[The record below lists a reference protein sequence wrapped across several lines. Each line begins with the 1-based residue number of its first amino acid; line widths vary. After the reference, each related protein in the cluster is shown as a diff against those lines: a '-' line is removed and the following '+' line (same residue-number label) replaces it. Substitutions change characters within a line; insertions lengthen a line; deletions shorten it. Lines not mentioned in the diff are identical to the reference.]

1 MKNKLKSTRTIF
13 VLLIIITFLAALPA
27 IGARATYG
35 AKTTADE
42 PQYLLTALS
51 IAEDFDLDIS
61 DEIADR
67 RFTPWHEI
75 NLNQQTIPLNETNQR
90 ISPHDPLLPILLAPA
105 MAIGGWTSAK
115 IFLAMISSA
124 SAAMT
129 LALVTKRWR
138 LSTLPAALVIAAF
151 FCSPP
156 LVAYGSQVYPE
167 MPAALAVLIGT
178 FAITGAATRTNLAIA
193 SISIISLPWLS
204 VKYVPVAAILALF
217 TLWQTWNSAR
227 KRALVTAVFL
237 VLNGIIFLIVH
248 QKIYGGWTVYASG
261 DHFVNGKEFEVVGE
275 YWNPLGRTRRVIGLL
290 IDRGFGLA
298 AWAPAFLFAPAA
310 LVLTFVRKHKD
321 SFLVLSLISVGW
333 ANATWVAL
341 TMHGWWW
348 PGRQVVVVLPLL
360 VALIAVLAERH
371 KKLMK
376 PILLA
381 SSFSTFSWFW
391 LVSEA
396 STGRRT
402 LIFDFEKTSNP
413 AYRIWRLILPD
424 HQRMNSLDITI
435 TTIWLVAI
443 FFTAWLT
450 HRAWITST
458 KKADAPATDTVP
470 KDHLLDRP

>member
-1 MKNKLKSTRTIF
+1 MRNKLKSSKSIF
-13 VLLIIITFLAALPA
+13 AFLIIITFLAALPA

-35 AKTTADE
+35 ARTTADE

-75 NLNQQTIPLNETNQR
+75 SLNQQTIALNETNQR
-90 ISPHDPLLPILLAPA
+90 ISPHDPLLPVLLAPA

-129 LALVTKRWR
+129 LALVTKRWQ
-138 LSTLPAALVIAAF
+138 LSPLPAALVIAAF

-156 LVAYGSQVYPE
+156 LVSYGSQVYPE

-178 FAITGAATRTNLAIA
+178 FAITGSTTGKNLAIA
-193 SISIISLPWLS
+193 SIAIISLPWLS
-204 VKYVPVAAILALF
+204 VKYVPVAAVLALF
-217 TLWQTWNSAR
+217 TLWQTWHSSK
-227 KRALVTAVFL
+227 KRALSTALFLAINGLIFL
-237 VLNGIIFLIVH
+237 VVH
-248 QKIYGGWTVYASG
+248 QRIYGGWTVYASG

-275 YWNPLGRTRRVIGLL
+275 YWNPLGRTRRIIGLL

-310 LVLTFVRKHKD
+310 LALAYARKHKD

-348 PGRQVVVVLPLL
+348 PGRQVVVVLPLV
-360 VALIAVLAERH
+360 VALIASLAERH
-371 KKLMK
+371 QKLMK

-381 SSFSTFSWFW
+381 SLLSISSWFW
-391 LVSEA
+391 LVLEA
-396 STGRRT
+396 STGRKT
-402 LIFDFEKTSNP
+402 LIFDFQQTSNP
-413 AYRIWRLILPD
+413 AFKIWRLLLPD
-424 HQRMNSLDITI
+424 HQRMNLLDVTI
-435 TTIWLVAI
+435 TTIWLAAI

-450 HRAWITST
+450 YRTWITSP
-458 KKADAPATDTVP
+458 KKADALARDTVP
-470 KDHLLDRP
+470 KDHLAD

>member
-1 MKNKLKSTRTIF
+1 MKSPKSIF
-13 VLLIIITFLAALPA
+13 AFLIIITFLAALPA

-67 RFTPWHEI
+67 RFAPWHEV
-75 NLNQQTIPLNETNQR
+75 NLNQQTIELNETNQR
-90 ISPHDPLLPILLAPA
+90 ISPHDPLLPVLLAPA
-105 MAIGGWTSAK
+105 MAVGGWTSAK
-115 IFLAMISSA
+115 IFLAIISSA

-138 LSTLPAALVIAAF
+138 LSTLPAAFVIAAF

-156 LVAYGSQVYPE
+156 LVSYGSQVYPE

-178 FAITGAATRTNLAIA
+178 FAITGSTNIKNLAIA
-193 SISIISLPWLS
+193 STSIVSLPWLS
-204 VKYVPVAAILALF
+204 VKYVPIAAILALF
-217 TLWQTWNSAR
+217 ILWQTWHSTR
-227 KRALVTAVFL
+227 TRALATAL
-237 VLNGIIFLIVH
+237 VLAINGLIFLIVH
-248 QKIYGGWTVYASG
+248 QRIYGGWTVYASG
-261 DHFVNGKEFEVVGE
+261 DHFVNGKEFQVVGE
-275 YWNPLGRTRRVIGLL
+275 HWNPIGRTRRVVGLL

-310 LVLTFVRKHKD
+310 LVLTYAKKHHD
-321 SFLVLSLISVGW
+321 SFLVLCLISVGW

-348 PGRQVVVVLPLL
+348 PGRQVVVVLPLV
-360 VALIAVLAERH
+360 VALIASLAERH
-371 KKLMK
+371 AKLMK

-381 SSFSTFSWFW
+381 SLYSIFSWFW
-391 LVSEA
+391 LVLEA

-402 LIFDFEKTSNP
+402 LIFDFEQTSNP
-413 AYRIWRLILPD
+413 AFRIWRLLLPD
-424 HQRMNSLDITI
+424 HQRMNSLDIAI
-435 TTIWLVAI
+435 TAIWLIAI
-443 FFTAWLT
+443 LSTGWLT
-450 HRAWITST
+450 HRAWIAST
-458 KKADAPATDTVP
+458 KKADAPARDTAL
-470 KDHLLDRP
+470 KDHLLD

>member
-1 MKNKLKSTRTIF
+1 MKNKLKSTKSIF
-13 VLLIIITFLAALPA
+13 VFLIIITFLAALPA

-75 NLNQQTIPLNETNQR
+75 NLNQQTIALNETNQR
-90 ISPHDPLLPILLAPA
+90 ISPHDPLLPVLLAPA

-115 IFLAMISSA
+115 IFLAMMSSA
-124 SAAMT
+124 TAAMT

-138 LSTLPAALVIAAF
+138 LSSLPAALVIAAF

-156 LVAYGSQVYPE
+156 LVAYGTQVYPE
-167 MPAALAVLIGT
+167 MPAALAVLIAT
-178 FAITGAATRTNLAIA
+178 FAITGSTTNKNLAVA
-193 SISIISLPWLS
+193 SISMISLPWLS

-217 TLWQTWNSAR
+217 ILWQTWHSAR
-227 KRALVTAVFL
+227 RRAVATALFL
-237 VLNGIIFLIVH
+237 AISGIIFLIVH
-248 QKIYGGWTVYASG
+248 QRIYGGWTVYASG

-275 YWNPLGRTRRVIGLL
+275 SWNPLGRTRRVIGLL

-310 LVLTFVRKHKD
+310 LVLAYARKDKD
-321 SFLVLSLISVGW
+321 SFLVLGLISVGW

-348 PGRQVVVVLPLL
+348 PGRQVVVVLPLV
-360 VALIAVLAERH
+360 VALIASLAERH
-371 KKLMK
+371 KQLMK

-381 SSFSTFSWFW
+381 SLFSIFSWFW
-391 LVSEA
+391 LVLEA

-402 LIFDFEKTSNP
+402 LIFDFEQTSNP
-413 AYRIWRLILPD
+413 AFRIWRFLLPD

-443 FFTAWLT
+443 IFTAWLEC
-450 HRAWITST
+450 RAWITST
-458 KKADAPATDTVP
+458 KKADAHATDTVL
-470 KDHLLDRP
+470 KDHLLD

>member
-1 MKNKLKSTRTIF
+1 MKNKLKSTKSIF
-13 VLLIIITFLAALPA
+13 VFLIIITFLAALPA

-75 NLNQQTIPLNETNQR
+75 NLNQQTIALNETNQR
-90 ISPHDPLLPILLAPA
+90 ISPHDPLLPVLLAPA

-115 IFLAMISSA
+115 IFLAMMSSA
-124 SAAMT
+124 TAAMT

-138 LSTLPAALVIAAF
+138 LSSLPAALVIAAF

-156 LVAYGSQVYPE
+156 LVAYGTQVYPE
-167 MPAALAVLIGT
+167 MPAALAVLIAT
-178 FAITGAATRTNLAIA
+178 FAITGSTTNKNLAVA

-217 TLWQTWNSAR
+217 ILWQTWHSAR
-227 KRALVTAVFL
+227 RRAVATALFL
-237 VLNGIIFLIVH
+237 AISGIIFLIVH
-248 QKIYGGWTVYASG
+248 QRIYGGWTVYASG

-275 YWNPLGRTRRVIGLL
+275 SWNPLGRTRRVIGLL

-310 LVLTFVRKHKD
+310 LVLAYARKDKD
-321 SFLVLSLISVGW
+321 SFLVLGLISVGW

-341 TMHGWWW
+341 TMHGWW
-348 PGRQVVVVLPLL
+348 PGRQVVVVLPLV
-360 VALIAVLAERH
+360 VALIASLAERH
-371 KKLMK
+371 KQLMK

-381 SSFSTFSWFW
+381 SLFSIFSWFW
-391 LVSEA
+391 LVLEA

-402 LIFDFEKTSNP
+402 LIFDFEQTSNP
-413 AYRIWRLILPD
+413 AFRIWRLLLPD

-443 FFTAWLT
+443 IFTAWLEC
-450 HRAWITST
+450 RAWITST
-458 KKADAPATDTVP
+458 KKADAHATDTVL
-470 KDHLLDRP
+470 KDHLLD